1 MSAAGHPF
9 PPAPELVTVPSEYA
23 DQMPKL
29 RRLAALPPADPRRR
43 VLREELILA
52 FVPVVE
58 HLARRHAHP
67 VVASV
72 EELTQVGTV
81 GLITAIDRWDPELA
95 RGEFLGYL
103 IPCVRGEMLRWFRD
117 RTWSMR
123 VPRRLKD
130 LSAAIG
136 RASGPLA
143 QELGRA
149 PRPSELA
156 AHLGAGVEEV
166 IHALDAQ
173 ANHHAGTL
181 DAVDPRSGIPLVERM
196 GNLDEA
202 LEQFEYRHV
211 LRPLLQGLPDRE
223 RTIVILRFFGEL
235 TQTQIAQQVG
245 ISQMHVSRLLSRTLT
260 QLRAQLVE
268 QPAARYAGEAMTI
281 SVSGL

>member
-1 MSAAGHPF
+1 M
-9 PPAPELVTVPSEYA
+9 
-23 DQMPKL
+23 
-29 RRLAALPPADPRRR
+29 
-43 VLREELILA
+43 LREELILA

-58 HLARRHAHP
+58 HLARRHAHA

-81 GLITAIDRWDPELA
+81 ALITAIDRWDPELA

-130 LSAAIG
+130 LSAAIA
-136 RASGPLA
+136 RASGRLS

-166 IHALDAQ
+166 SKRWTRRPIVTLPRWMRSIH
-173 ANHHAGTL
+173 
-181 DAVDPRSGIPLVERM
+181 
-196 GNLDEA
+196 
-202 LEQFEYRHV
+202 
-211 LRPLLQGLPDRE
+211 DRAF
-223 RTIVILRFFGEL
+223 R
-235 TQTQIAQQVG
+235 
-245 ISQMHVSRLLSRTLT
+245 
-260 QLRAQLVE
+260 
-268 QPAARYAGEAMTI
+268 
-281 SVSGL
+281 